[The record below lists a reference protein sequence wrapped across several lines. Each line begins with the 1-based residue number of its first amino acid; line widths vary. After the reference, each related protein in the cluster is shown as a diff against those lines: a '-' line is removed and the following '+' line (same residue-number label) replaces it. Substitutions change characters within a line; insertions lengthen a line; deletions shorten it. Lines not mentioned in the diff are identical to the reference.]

1 MHFLLYSSFLRDV
14 KEKGFLF
21 LVPRSSFFVKTKNQ
35 ELLNN
40 PSQAVPLDKDLALP
54 EHVKRVD
61 VVGEHY
67 PFVNDKTGSKP
78 ETLCLAKLPA
88 RRGTGSPGIYFSNLF
103 LAR

>member
-21 LVPRSSFFVKTKNQ
+21 LVLRSSFFVKTKNQ

-61 VVGEHY
+61 VVAMGRCRIITPAGEAWDSW
-67 PFVNDKTGSKP
+67 FDG
-78 ETLCLAKLPA
+78 
-88 RRGTGSPGIYFSNLF
+88 PGMTQDFIKRALRVSDN
-103 LAR
+103 